1 MQRRTNLPFLLS
13 TLFALTSSAAVG
25 CGDGDGG
32 GNTGGGGNDT
42 GGGGNET
49 GGGGS
54 NAGGG
59 GNDTGGGGSSGL
71 PACAEQVALV
81 KGCIVAG
88 TLPPGESEEPF
99 DLEVS
104 GVVTAVRAPAAG
116 EVCGNTPHSL
126 GYGVPEVLVDMDLPD
141 ATSITVGVQAPG
153 FSDTSITQGETLG
166 IKYHWEKVPA
176 GFAYGFVKSL
186 EVTRDGQVVAAIGE
200 NAPAVFEPT
209 GGEEVCRNDDG
220 ICKLHYMNMEV
231 AGAGATTSI
240 PPDQSADVDGLLVTN
255 DSFFKFYSDG
265 NCNFSFSVEYLM
277 SAVAQ

>member
-1 MQRRTNLPFLLS
+1 MRRRTNLPFLLS

-25 CGDGDGG
+25 CGDSDGG

-42 GGGGNET
+42 GGGGNDT
-49 GGGGS
+49 G
-54 NAGGG
+54 GGG

-71 PACAEQVALV
+71 PECAAQTVLV
-81 KGCIVAG
+81 KGCIVG
-88 TLPPGESEEPF
+88 DTLPPGESEEPF

-104 GVVTAVRAPAAG
+104 GVVTAIRAPAEG
-116 EVCGNTPHSL
+116 EICGNTTHSL
-126 GYGVPEVLVDMDLPD
+126 GFGVPEVLIDLDLAD
-141 ATSITVGVQAPG
+141 ATSITVGVDAPG
-153 FSDTSITQGETLG
+153 FSDTSITEGETLG

-176 GFAYGFVKSL
+176 GFAYGFVRSL

-200 NAPAVFEPT
+200 NAPAVFVPT
-209 GGEEVCRNDDG
+209 GGEEVCRNSDG

-231 AGAGATTSI
+231 TGAGATTSI

-255 DSFFKFYSDG
+255 DAFYKFYSDG